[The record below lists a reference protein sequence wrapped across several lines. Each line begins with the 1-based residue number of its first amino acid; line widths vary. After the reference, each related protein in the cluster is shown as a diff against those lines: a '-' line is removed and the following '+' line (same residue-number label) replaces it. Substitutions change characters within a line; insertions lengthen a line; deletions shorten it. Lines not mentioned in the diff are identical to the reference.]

1 MIPIIIFHIGNT
13 DYLKIAINQAL
24 SFNNI
29 VYLIG
34 DDSNKSFCDNHYNW
48 LQYRNNY
55 FEKIYKHV
63 SPNNINFE
71 KICIE
76 RWIIINNF
84 MKTENIEKA
93 FICDSDVLLYCNINN
108 IINEYYT
115 NDFYISTTTTFY
127 NVTAGQSIW
136 SLNKLSSFV
145 EFIFD
150 FYNNNIWEYII
161 NYWYNYD
168 NKLYGGIS
176 DMYLLYCF
184 ITKTNFKDNH
194 FVLDNKRLS
203 IEYDLTQPKL
213 SSFFDNSID
222 LDCDTFL
229 INRWKRKEYLFNIQN
244 MENKIKKFDFINNIP
259 YCYNLNTNENNRV
272 YSIHFHRCKTLMKEY
287 STFINYDISSRN
299 KIYTVSS
306 IVFSLNDNY
315 TEDNK
320 ERFIISMNS
329 MIHSVDEIIYI
340 DWGSPNNISLMEEP
354 YILSKLTNI
363 NKIKHIK
370 FTREEIK
377 KIVPED
383 RNFIQHSIIRNI
395 GIRNTSC
402 DYIISTNIDII
413 FPSRSDIQ
421 DILCMD
427 NLNTFYTINRK
438 NIDMNFVQ
446 SIYNVSYPNL
456 NNILEEYVKLRN
468 LSNDIEP
475 IKTFEKEAFQQ
486 LYNNTLY
493 YNSYLKYAKIWNCGD
508 FQLAHRNIW
517 LNIKG
522 FEENMDLSA
531 YCTDTNVQK
540 KIFTYGYELKILN
553 YPHIFHMDHP
563 HRSNNKNQ
571 INSLERFLINFKLSE
586 NNDNWGNYYNNQLSN
601 QISNRKKLLWVS
613 DYSYSG
619 YTMVANLL
627 IPYIENNFDIYFF
640 VINNIN
646 LKEDEKQKIIDNI
659 YNSLNI
665 KKENVYINSY
675 TTSNNFENIIGI
687 YDFEYILKNINP
699 DYLFTLNDY
708 KIITTQIE
716 FIYNKCSFWN
726 GKKIC
731 YMPIDSENYRN
742 KFFEKLNYFD
752 YIFTMTEKSKKII
765 KATGFNKSIMVLP
778 HPYNKS
784 FYPKLNEKNN
794 LQNKF
799 LFNKIPIKIDKNDI
813 IIINNNANCIR
824 KKLDITIES
833 FYLLHTYKIIN
844 SSSNKFFLYLKTDR
858 LVSNIINSGLHI
870 KKFISIMNNKYHFD
884 LSDKIIIDT
893 NKYCIEEL
901 NDIYNMCD
909 IYLSTTSGEGWGL
922 TAFEALNCNLYTLV
936 PNNTSYSEYFLE
948 ELLIKTETKC
958 VGEVRNNI
966 SISQKNIDGYVF
978 IQGYLKNYYNCNYVP
993 IIIHDNDIKT
1003 LYHIDIYKDD
1013 FSLLNYFTTFK
1024 NLENKPESFE
1034 IYIKIDSPEYKYSEI
1049 FINQLLNIDLKD
1061 FFNDYNINLIHQN
1074 TFDSYI
1080 VKNKIPIIEDIC
1092 DKIIYYYKNK
1102 DLCKNMILK
1111 YKTEILKNLHNDKIG
1126 KLFNKY
1132 INIISSIDNL

>member
-1 MIPIIIFHIGNT
+1 
-13 DYLKIAINQAL
+13 
-24 SFNNI
+24 
-29 VYLIG
+29 
-34 DDSNKSFCDNHYNW
+34 
-48 LQYRNNY
+48 
-55 FEKIYKHV
+55 
-63 SPNNINFE
+63 
-71 KICIE
+71 
-76 RWIIINNF
+76 
-84 MKTENIEKA
+84 
-93 FICDSDVLLYCNINN
+93 
-108 IINEYYT
+108 
-115 NDFYISTTTTFY
+115 
-127 NVTAGQSIW
+127 
-136 SLNKLSSFV
+136 
-145 EFIFD
+145 
-150 FYNNNIWEYII
+150 
-161 NYWYNYD
+161 
-168 NKLYGGIS
+168 
-176 DMYLLYCF
+176 
-184 ITKTNFKDNH
+184 
-194 FVLDNKRLS
+194 
-203 IEYDLTQPKL
+203 
-213 SSFFDNSID
+213 
-222 LDCDTFL
+222 
-229 INRWKRKEYLFNIQN
+229 
-244 MENKIKKFDFINNIP
+244 
-259 YCYNLNTNENNRV
+259 
-272 YSIHFHRCKTLMKEY
+272 
-287 STFINYDISSRN
+287 
-299 KIYTVSS
+299 
-306 IVFSLNDNY
+306 
-315 TEDNK
+315 
-320 ERFIISMNS
+320 
-329 MIHSVDEIIYI
+329 
-340 DWGSPNNISLMEEP
+340 
-354 YILSKLTNI
+354 
-363 NKIKHIK
+363 
-370 FTREEIK
+370 
-377 KIVPED
+377 
-383 RNFIQHSIIRNI
+383 
-395 GIRNTSC
+395 
-402 DYIISTNIDII
+402 
-413 FPSRSDIQ
+413 
-421 DILCMD
+421 
-427 NLNTFYTINRK
+427 
-438 NIDMNFVQ
+438 
-446 SIYNVSYPNL
+446 
-456 NNILEEYVKLRN
+456 
-468 LSNDIEP
+468 
-475 IKTFEKEAFQQ
+475 
-486 LYNNTLY
+486 
-493 YNSYLKYAKIWNCGD
+493 
-508 FQLAHRNIW
+508 
-517 LNIKG
+517 
-522 FEENMDLSA
+522 
-531 YCTDTNVQK
+531 
-540 KIFTYGYELKILN
+540 
-553 YPHIFHMDHP
+553 
-563 HRSNNKNQ
+563 
-571 INSLERFLINFKLSE
+571 
-586 NNDNWGNYYNNQLSN
+586 
-601 QISNRKKLLWVS
+601 
-613 DYSYSG
+613 
-619 YTMVANLL
+619 
-627 IPYIENNFDIYFF
+627 
-640 VINNIN
+640 
-646 LKEDEKQKIIDNI
+646 
-659 YNSLNI
+659 
-665 KKENVYINSY
+665 
-675 TTSNNFENIIGI
+675 
-687 YDFEYILKNINP
+687 
-699 DYLFTLNDY
+699 
-708 KIITTQIE
+708 
-716 FIYNKCSFWN
+716 
-726 GKKIC
+726 
-731 YMPIDSENYRN
+731 
-742 KFFEKLNYFD
+742 
-752 YIFTMTEKSKKII
+752 MTEKSKKII